1 MKIISLIIVLSMLF
15 LSFNTPNEAYTS
27 IRFNANPSGRE
38 DIEVLNSVYEA
49 ELLYLINQ
57 YRNEK
62 GLNSLSVHADLMRAS
77 RYHAADMAHENYHEH
92 ATHNRISNGLQ
103 RGLNTFQRISS
114 FYDGFPNAENIAAG
128 YGNPEAVFEA
138 WVRSPGHK
146 RNLLNKS
153 ATHMGVGY
161 YQNLNSKFNNYWVFE
176 SGAQ

>member
-15 LSFNTPNEAYTS
+15 LSFKAPNEACTS
-27 IRFNANPSGRE
+27 TRFNANPSGRE
-38 DIEVLNSVYEA
+38 DIKVLNLVYEA
-49 ELLYLINQ
+49 ELLHLINQ
-57 YRNEK
+57 YRNKK
-62 GLNSLSVHADLMRAS
+62 GLNSLSIHDDLMRAS

-128 YGNPEAVFEA
+128 YGNPAAVFEA

-153 ATHMGVGY
+153 ATHIGVGY
-161 YQNLNSKFNNYWVFE
+161 YQNPNSKFNNYWVFE
-176 SGAQ
+176 SAAE

>member
-15 LSFNTPNEAYTS
+15 LSFNTPNEAS
-27 IRFNANPSGRE
+27 ISIKFNTNPSGRE

-49 ELLYLINQ
+49 ELLNLINQ
-57 YRNEK
+57 YRIKK
-62 GLNSLSVHADLMRAS
+62 GLNSLSVHRNLMRAS

-92 ATHNRISNGLQ
+92 ATYNMTSNGLQ
-103 RGLNTFQRISS
+103 RGLSTFQRISN
-114 FYDGFPNAENIAAG
+114 FYKGFPNAENIAAG
-128 YGNPEAVFEA
+128 YGNPVAVFEA

-161 YQNLNSKFNNYWVFE
+161 YHNASSKYGNYWVFE
-176 SGAQ
+176 SAVQ

>member
-1 MKIISLIIVLSMLF
+1 MKIVSLIIVLSILF
-15 LSFNTPNEAYTS
+15 LSFNLPNEVSSS

-38 DIEVLNSVYEA
+38 DIKVLNSVYET
-49 ELLYLINQ
+49 ELLRFINQ
-57 YRNEK
+57 YRNKK
-62 GLNSLSVHADLMRAS
+62 GLNSLLVHPDLMRAS

-128 YGNPEAVFEA
+128 YGNPLAVFEA
-138 WVRSPGHK
+138 WVKSPGHK

-161 YQNLNSKFNNYWVFE
+161 YRDSKSKFKNYWVFE
-176 SGAQ
+176 SAAQ

>member
-15 LSFNTPNEAYTS
+15 LSFNTSNEAS
-27 IRFNANPSGRE
+27 ISIKFNTNPSGRE

-49 ELLYLINQ
+49 ELLNLINQ
-57 YRNEK
+57 YRNKK

-92 ATHNRISNGLQ
+92 ATYNMTSNGLQ
-103 RGLNTFQRISS
+103 RGLSTFQRISN
-114 FYDGFPNAENIAAG
+114 FYKGFANTENIAAG
-128 YGNPEAVFEA
+128 YGNPVAVFEA

-161 YQNLNSKFNNYWVFE
+161 YQNRNSKFKNYWVFE